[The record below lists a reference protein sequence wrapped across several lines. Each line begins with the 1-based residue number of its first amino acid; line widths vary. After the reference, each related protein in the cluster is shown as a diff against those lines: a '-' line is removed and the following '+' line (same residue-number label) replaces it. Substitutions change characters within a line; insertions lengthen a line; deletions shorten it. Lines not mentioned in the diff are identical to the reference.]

1 MCTDQSAYK
10 NSGNIG
16 GVADWQTF
24 VQVSSSLTMD
34 PVIIDARELKMVNEN
49 RDWKSTGR
57 LLNQCLFPT
66 ALPNHVI
73 KLLHTIQC
81 YLLLWARLYNFS
93 FAWDSLL
100 FSVNWVFISFAH
112 YPLNC
117 WYFCI
122 SISNLL
128 HRYRSG
134 FIFSGWLP
142 SCPNIIYKIVHLL
155 ISFRCRLFFFFLS
168 FGHAPWHEGILVP
181 W

>member
-1 MCTDQSAYK
+1 M
-10 NSGNIG
+10 
-16 GVADWQTF
+16 ADWRAF
-24 VQVSSSLTMD
+24 VQVSSSLTID
-34 PVIIDARELKMVNEN
+34 PVITDARELKMINEI
-49 RDWKSTGR
+49 RAWKTTDR

-66 ALPNHVI
+66 VLPNHVI

-93 FAWDSLL
+93 FAWNSLL

-128 HRYRSG
+128 HMCPSTWVQIY
-134 FIFSGWLP
+134 IWLYLFWMATQLSQHYIKNSP
-142 SCPNIIYKIVHLL
+142 SVSNTV
-155 ISFRCRLFFFFLS
+155 FFFS
-168 FGHAPWHEGILVP
+168 FGHAP
-181 W
+181 